1 MSHLYVH
8 IPFCA
13 SRCGYCDFTTST
25 DLSNIDDYVTLL
37 CHEVALLG
45 RRYPLPLK
53 TLYFGGGTPSLLP
66 VAAFQKIVAA
76 IEDSFG
82 SIAEEFTVE
91 VNPESVTA
99 PLIETLARLGVNRIS
114 LGMQARQAELLA
126 LLDRNSRY
134 RQVEQAVALLRR
146 YGVVNYNIDLIYG
159 IPGQTLE
166 DVAQTID
173 SICQLGASHV
183 SAYALKLENDAPLAR
198 RIARGDF
205 NLPDDDTY
213 ADMLDLIIDK
223 LAALGINRYEVS
235 NFSRNGYHSRHN
247 SAYWSGVDTLGVGLA
262 AVYKVAGQRFYNTV
276 EMETYRRCLAQFRL
290 PYDQTKTEKLSLA
303 DQAYEYAILNLR
315 TNKGISLA
323 DYHAKFAVDFCQQY
337 AAWIDKYQHYGV
349 LLSAKGRLYLNRRGL
364 NTANYILSDL

>member
-37 CHEVALLG
+37 CREVTLLSQ
-45 RRYPLPLK
+45 RYPLPLK

-66 VAAFQKIVAA
+66 ATAFQKIVATIA
-76 IEDSFG
+76 RCFG
-82 SIAEEFTVE
+82 PVTEEFTVE

-99 PLIETLARLGVNRIS
+99 PLIETLAELGVNRIS
-114 LGMQARQAELLA
+114 LGMQARQPELLQ
-126 LLDRNSRY
+126 LLERNSRY
-134 RQVEQAVALLRR
+134 RQVEQAVTLLRR
-146 YGVVNYNIDLIYG
+146 YGIVNYNIDLIYG
-159 IPGQTLE
+159 IPGQTL
-166 DVAQTID
+166 DQVAQTVD

-183 SAYALKLENDAPLAR
+183 SAYALKLENEVPLAR
-198 RIARGDF
+198 RIARGDI
-205 NLPDDDTY
+205 NLPDDDSY
-213 ADMLDLIIDK
+213 ADMLDLVIDK
-223 LAALGINRYEVS
+223 LAAAGIKRYEVS
-235 NFSRNGYHSRHN
+235 NFSREGYHSRHN

-262 AVYKVAGQRFYNTV
+262 AVYKVAGQRFYNTT
-276 EMETYRRCLAQFRL
+276 EMETYRRRLARYCL

-315 TNKGISLA
+315 TGKGISLA
-323 DYHAKFAVDFCQQY
+323 DYHAKFALDFCQQY
-337 AAWIDKYQHYGV
+337 AGWIDKYQRYGV
-349 LLSAKGRLYLNRRGL
+349 LLATKDRLYLNQHGL